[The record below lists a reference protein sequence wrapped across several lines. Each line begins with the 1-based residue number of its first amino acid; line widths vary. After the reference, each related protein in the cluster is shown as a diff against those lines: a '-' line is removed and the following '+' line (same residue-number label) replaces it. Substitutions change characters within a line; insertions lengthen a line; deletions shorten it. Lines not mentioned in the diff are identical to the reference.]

1 MDNNISS
8 NNNNNHTNTNNIKP
22 KEFDYMGMFILLAMS
37 LKACGQSPLIIKI
50 TQTKSAEDISLATP
64 IMFSISFL
72 ILAILSFKK
81 KLYIPLFIF
90 IIGIATSVILLLQ
103 IILYEKSKNNNDN
116 NKSGGE
122 DGSSGSGN
130 ERDFKFPN
138 PNLDYK

>member
-1 MDNNISS
+1 MDS
-8 NNNNNHTNTNNIKP
+8 NNNNNHTNNIKP

-37 LKACGQSPLIIKI
+37 LKACGQIPLIIKI

-81 KLYIPLFIF
+81 RLYIPLFIF

-103 IILYEKSKNNNDN
+103 IILYEKSKSNNDN
-116 NKSGGE
+116 NSKSGGG
-122 DGSSGSGN
+122 DGSGGGD
-130 ERDFKFPN
+130 EHDFKFPN